1 MRKKVRSTINYLLVL
16 FFTILGLIG
25 LALPVVPQ
33 FTFFAIALIIL
44 SFEIPAVEKYIERK
58 LKRDGK
64 IGKIYYSISDKVG
77 KYLK

>member
-1 MRKKVRSTINYLLVL
+1 L
-16 FFTILGLIG
+16 FSFASGSSVYI
-25 LALPVVPQ
+25 
-33 FTFFAIALIIL
+33 FAIALIIL